1 MYRKRNREMEIVAL
15 YLSGYN
21 KQFYLRE
28 ISKLTKIP
36 LKTTQT
42 LIAHLGKDK
51 ILKSRVSGKNKYFQL
66 NFDNIQTK
74 FYLLQSE
81 LHRTAVFIEKY
92 PLFKTFMKEIKANA
106 PIIVFGSFAKFKA
119 DKDSD
124 LDLLIVSKEKVKLP
138 FHLLAYKTHEIY
150 LDENSFLKSL
160 ERNET
165 LIREIEEN
173 HIILNN
179 HSFNVNTMWNYYGSR
194 QAAEVVF

>member
-1 MYRKRNREMEIVAL
+1 MYRKRNRELEILAL
-15 YLSGYN
+15 YLSGYSR
-21 KQFYLRE
+21 QFYLRE
-28 ISKLTKIP
+28 ISKLAKIP

-42 LIAHLGKDK
+42 LTAHLEKDR
-51 ILKSRVSGKNKYFQL
+51 ILKSRVSGKNKYFRL
-66 NFDNIQTK
+66 NIDNLQTK

-81 LHRTAVFIEKY
+81 LHRTAVFVEKY
-92 PLFKTFMKEIKANA
+92 PLFKTFINEIKANA

-150 LDENSFLKSL
+150 LDENSFVKSL
-160 ERNET
+160 EKNET
-165 LIREIEEN
+165 FIREIEEN
-173 HIILNN
+173 HTVLNN
-179 HSFNVNTMWNYYGSR
+179 HSFYINTMWNYYGSK

>member
-1 MYRKRNREMEIVAL
+1 MYRKRNREMDILAL

-42 LIAHLGKDK
+42 LIAHLEKDR
-51 ILKSRVSGKNKYFQL
+51 ILKSRVSGKNKYFRL
-66 NFDNIQTK
+66 NIDNLQTK

-92 PLFKTFMKEIKANA
+92 PLFKTFIKGINANA

-124 LDLLIVSKEKVKLP
+124 LDLLVVSKEKVNLP
-138 FHLLAYKTHEIY
+138 FHLFAYKTHEIY
-150 LDENSFLKSL
+150 LDESSFSNSL
-160 ERNET
+160 EKNET
-165 LIREIEEN
+165 FIREIEEN

-179 HSFNVNTMWNYYGSR
+179 HSFYVNTMWHYYGIK